1 MDDMRSFDGD
11 MPAVGIF
18 WYDPDEHWDLGHG
31 WSGDMP
37 TSR

>member
-1 MDDMRSFDGD
+1 MTHLDKINHDAQMDDMRSF
-11 MPAVGIF
+11 
-18 WYDPDEHWDLGHG
+18 DEHWDLGHG